1 MSLRFRVSCVRTR
14 ILSRS
19 GRSEVPAGTLPLP
32 RVGGRGFARP
42 SPPSRVAASLHLGLQ
57 SYKHF
62 PTYGAPCAALS
73 SRGQPPCSSR
83 RGKVRQPL
91 PAAVALRRGG
101 TAHAPLWRSDPA
113 RPLLPKGTLVIARTK
128 SLPLRERYACRCA
141 NDALEVARVLS
152 LRFGNGMRP
161 RAESPRR
168 AAVEDSASHGES
180 AVAQSR
186 PVRGIQY
193 AASLLVAEPWQTG
206 REAVS
211 VSVTRLE
218 LEHDINY
225 ICVSV

>member
-32 RVGGRGFARP
+32 RVGGGGFARP
-42 SPPSRVAASLHLGLQ
+42 SPLSRVAASLHLGLQ

-128 SLPLRERYACRCA
+128 SLPLRERSPCRCA
-141 NDALEVARVLS
+141 NDMPAVARTMPLKLPEFFPCGSGTECALAPKAPVGLPWRIPLPTENRLS
-152 LRFGNGMRP
+152 PSRDPSVESNMRLP
-161 RAESPRR
+161 SLSPN
-168 AAVEDSASHGES
+168 
-180 AVAQSR
+180 
-186 PVRGIQY
+186 RGRQGGKQC
-193 AASLLVAEPWQTG
+193 LF
-206 REAVS
+206 R
-211 VSVTRLE
+211 
-218 LEHDINY
+218 
-225 ICVSV
+225 